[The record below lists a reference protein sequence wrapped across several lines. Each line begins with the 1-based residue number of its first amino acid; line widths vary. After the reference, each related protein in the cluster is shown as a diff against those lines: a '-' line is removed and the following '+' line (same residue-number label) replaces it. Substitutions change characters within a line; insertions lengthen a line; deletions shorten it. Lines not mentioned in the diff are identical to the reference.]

1 MFLLS
6 KHSRASSEEE
16 DEKLYFTVYLSA
28 AFKVLCYIN
37 FAWSLNSIWNLLPLP
52 PWNSTSLCYASPF
65 DLLHGGIHCSLGF
78 VPLIFSPWVFFIHIY
93 LLLAVSETI
102 LSVLHIFPYGILI
115 TILQYRYYHYHHLSI
130 DEEITWKNGG
140 ALPS

>member
-1 MFLLS
+1 MRSYISLC
-6 KHSRASSEEE
+6 
-16 DEKLYFTVYLSA
+16 TYLSA

-37 FAWSLNSIWNLLPLP
+37 FAWSLNSIWNSLPLA
-52 PWNSTSLCYASPF
+52 PWNSTSLDFLMLRFCLWSTSWSYSLQFGFCSAY
-65 DLLHGGIHCSLGF
+65 LLTLS
-78 VPLIFSPWVFFIHIY
+78 VFHTYIY
-93 LLLAVSETI
+93 SLLLAVSETT
-102 LSVLHIFPYGILI
+102 LSILHIFPYGILI